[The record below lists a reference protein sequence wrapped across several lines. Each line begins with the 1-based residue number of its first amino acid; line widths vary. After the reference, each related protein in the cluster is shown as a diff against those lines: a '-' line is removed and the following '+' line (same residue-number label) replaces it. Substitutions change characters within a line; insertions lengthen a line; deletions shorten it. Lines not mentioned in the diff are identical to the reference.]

1 MRRVEQSRELGLPSA
16 IDDRPVGTSQGA
28 PLPAEVGAEQ
38 VRRSVFA
45 IHIRPV
51 EGALSLPMRKLHIAL
66 TKLAGEQYQ
75 NLSREDR
82 QGCEDKVREA
92 VARFREGR
100 QSGAE
105 VVPMVWFSASLRE
118 LADAAGYA
126 PDEARSLW
134 PALQAL
140 KARKVQFNVLRHGA
154 QAHERELFPYE
165 LDVVLEL
172 LSHVAR
178 NRHGQVQ
185 WSYHPLL
192 LAIMVQP
199 RTFAMLNLELVRNA
213 RTYTALALYENCR
226 RFVALGK
233 AGPWPFER
241 WQSLLS
247 PTGERPAWENQYEFL
262 RRLKRAIAELEA
274 CEGCDI
280 ELAPERVKV
289 AGQGTC
295 LQVLVRAREQ
305 ARLPFGEPLPRNQ
318 ELLRRL
324 DLVGFSRAEVRVL
337 LDTHGEEY
345 LLTKLAIFDKN
356 RQSSRG
362 VDSPKAWLKAAIARD
377 FQDEEVQREMQ
388 LRRQRERAQR
398 EQQIQRLREAFDAF
412 QDMQLRARFAAAD
425 EDVRAHWEVR
435 FEQEALERAHVMQSL
450 PPKAKEAAFFGWLKQ
465 QPHGLFVDPE
475 EQDTAAFALVWRDS
489 PALEAIEKPTI

>member
-1 MRRVEQSRELGLPSA
+1 MRSPPEPARYEEEQPWPGPGSA
-16 IDDRPVGTSQGA
+16 LAPQGGA
-28 PLPAEVGAEQ
+28 PSPAVASPEQ
-38 VRRSVFA
+38 VKRSVFA

-66 TKLAGEQYQ
+66 TKMAGEQYQ
-75 NLSREDR
+75 GLPREDR

-118 LADAAGYA
+118 IADAAGYA
-126 PDEARSLW
+126 PDEARALW
-134 PALQAL
+134 PAIGAL
-140 KARKVQFNVLRHGA
+140 KSRKVQFNVLRHGA

-165 LDVVLEL
+165 LDVWLEL

-233 AGPWPFER
+233 AGPWSFER

-262 RRLKRAIAELEA
+262 RRIKRAIAELEA

-280 ELAPERVKV
+280 ELVPERVK
-289 AGQGTC
+289 ATAQGPC
-295 LQVLVRAREQ
+295 LQMSVRAREQ

-318 ELLRRL
+318 DLLQRL

-345 LLTKLAIFDKN
+345 LLTKLAILDKN
-356 RQSSRG
+356 KQSPRG

-377 FQDEEVQREMQ
+377 FQDEEVQREML
-388 LRRQRERAQR
+388 LRKQRERTQR
-398 EQQIQRLREAFDAF
+398 EQQMQKLREAFAAF
-412 QDMQLRARFAAAD
+412 QEQQLRARFAAAD
-425 EDVRAHWEVR
+425 EASRVHWEVR
-435 FEQEALERAHVMQSL
+435 FDEATQERQELLKSL
-450 PPKAKEAAFFGWLKQ
+450 PGKAKDAAFFGWLKE

-475 EQDTAAFALVWRDS
+475 EQDLAAFALVWRDS
-489 PALEAIEKPTI
+489 HVQEIREKS